1 MEKKPRSLNRKATTM
16 ATTRNNK
23 VRVSGIANKKRKRTV
38 DALPESVPKTGKP
51 KHLDQVDGI
60 KPQSREDEIL
70 CLEYEV
76 TQSRKHFNNIA
87 KLITIATS
95 LEESP
100 GSSGTAIIA
109 LCRTFCRLF
118 AAGNFQKSRGAP
130 ESEILVLKWLEGR
143 YNEYAGLLLGQIR
156 LGSTNAQISAISVLM
171 RLVKHEVNAQ
181 GDALWAKGL
190 FYRVLGCFI
199 SSAAESEVSMN
210 EFVQKYFLKYDDVR
224 YFTIALLP

>member
-1 MEKKPRSLNRKATTM
+1 MLD
-16 ATTRNNK
+16 NN
-23 VRVSGIANKKRKRTV
+23 VRVSGVANKKRKRTI
-38 DALPESVPKTGKP
+38 DALPNFPTKTGKS
-51 KHLDQVDGI
+51 KDLDQAGGI

-70 CLEYEV
+70 HLEYEV

-100 GSSGTAIIA
+100 GSAGTAIIA

-118 AAGNFQKSRGAP
+118 AAGNFQKSRRAP

-143 YNEYAGLLLGQIR
+143 YNEYTGLLLEQVR
-156 LGSTNAQISAISVLM
+156 LGSSNAQISAITILM

-181 GDALWAKGL
+181 GDALWMKGL
-190 FYRVLGCFI
+190 FCRLLKCLI
-199 SSAAESEVSMN
+199 SHTPEFDVSMN
-210 EFVQKYFLKYDDVR
+210 EFVQKYFLEYDDVR
-224 YFTIALLP
+224 YFTIAQLP